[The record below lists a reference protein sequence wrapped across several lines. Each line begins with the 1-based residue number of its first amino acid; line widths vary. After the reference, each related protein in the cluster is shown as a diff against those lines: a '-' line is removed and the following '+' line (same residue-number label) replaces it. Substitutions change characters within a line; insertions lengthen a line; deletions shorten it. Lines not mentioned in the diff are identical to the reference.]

1 MHYVVDGYNFG
12 YHAHILERER
22 EDARSIARYLYH
34 CSALAN
40 RANNATVV
48 FDGAGSA
55 SQKGANPRLR
65 VIYSRSEKAD
75 EVIKRLL
82 ESLARAQRRNYIAVT
97 NDRSLAAYC
106 RSLGVRV
113 ISVRK
118 FLSINT
124 NVRRQKQ
131 SGDSETLS
139 EKPTVISRE
148 DIELSR
154 VFEKGFPRGA
164 PLERPSRTGGYKR

>member
-12 YHAHILERER
+12 YNAHIAGRER
-22 EDARSIARYLYH
+22 GDDWSIVRHLLR
-34 CSALAN
+34 CPALTN
-40 RANNATVV
+40 RANSATVI
-48 FDGAGSA
+48 FDGACGA
-55 SQKGANPRLR
+55 PQKGANPRLQ

-75 EVIKRLL
+75 EVIKRFL

-113 ISVRK
+113 ISVGK
-118 FLSINT
+118 FLSIKT
-124 NVRRQKQ
+124 NIRRQKQ

-139 EKPTVISRE
+139 EKPTLISRE

-154 VFEKGFPRGA
+154 VFEKNLPRGA
-164 PLERPSRTGGYKR
+164 HLERPSQTGEHKR